1 MKYIRAASCV
11 YHCLNKFILAACD
24 VCKNLDFEGL
34 WQPLLR
40 TRAADWEEDGGW
52 RGCHPWDH
60 HGPIFSPC

>member
-24 VCKNLDFEGL
+24 VCKNLNFEDL

-40 TRAADWEEDGGW
+40 KRTDDWKEDGAEGE
-52 RGCHPWDH
+52 
-60 HGPIFSPC
+60 